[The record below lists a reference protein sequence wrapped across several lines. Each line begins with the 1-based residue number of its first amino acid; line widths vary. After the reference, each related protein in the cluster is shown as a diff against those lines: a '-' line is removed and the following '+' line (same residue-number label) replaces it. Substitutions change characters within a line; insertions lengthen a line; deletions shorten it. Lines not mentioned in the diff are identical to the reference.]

1 MSINIFQGNVLDAK
15 ADAIIL
21 NIDGSAKGM
30 EGNLCRQLEARW
42 SDVWSEVQSEISYP
56 IPLGKVFYYEPLVD
70 SPFGLIM
77 LASTLHHK
85 DALSLSV
92 KKGIISSVT
101 EKSLNTAAEYGIKI
115 VASTIMSGGW
125 RLTQEAAFLAMID
138 GYEKV
143 RQNGIRIDLDVY
155 ILDPDQYGRIRMLAQ
170 SIGWRH
176 IDD

>member
-21 NIDGSAKGM
+21 SIDGSAKGM

-42 SDVWSEVQSEISYP
+42 SDVWRDVQDEISYP
-56 IPLGKVFYYEPLVD
+56 IPLGKVFDHEPVVD

-85 DALSLSV
+85 DALHLSV

-101 EKSLNTAAEYGIKI
+101 EKSLKLAAEYRAKA
-115 VASTIMSGGW
+115 VASAIMSGGW

-138 GYEKV
+138 GYENA
-143 RQNGIRIDLDVY
+143 RQNNIQVDLNIY
-155 ILDPDQYGRIRMLAQ
+155 ILDPEQYERIKALAQ
-170 SIGWRH
+170 SIGWRSYR
-176 IDD
+176 